1 MKKTQSFRL
10 SKEIEDRLDG
20 LCMSIEARCAG
31 MEVSKS
37 AVMRAALVRG
47 MEAMEDEIFEV
58 NPTKTKVV
66 EPKKKVKR

>member
-10 SKEIEDRLDG
+10 SKEIEAQLDG
-20 LCMSIEARCAG
+20 LCTFIEARCAG

-47 MEAMEDEIFEV
+47 MEAMENEIFEV
-58 NPTKTKVV
+58 NPMKTKVG